1 MIRGPYRHPIRASDL
16 RWSDLDGLRTTV
28 PYVLHAYGAVSVL
41 HIKQIA
47 GERRRFIAES
57 PSRRT
62 LFAAVASLTADDPGA
77 VFSQAQV
84 RAALAA
90 LGYGWTKVT
99 IHELFEDEASSP
111 AGRLLR
117 VRRGH
122 FRLRG
127 EIHRARKVTTPTLA
141 PVRDHVLDAL
151 RELAAEGRKRV
162 TRAEVEQ
169 RLAAS
174 EMRYSQRA
182 VRHGLQQLRQATPAV
197 VALGPDQSYRL
208 ITG

>member
-1 MIRGPYRHPIRASDL
+1 
-16 RWSDLDGLRTTV
+16 
-28 PYVLHAYGAVSVL
+28 VLHAYGPVSVRD
-41 HIKQIA
+41 IKQRA
-47 GERRRFIAES
+47 AERRRFINES
-57 PSRRT
+57 PSRRA
-62 LFAAVASLTADDPGA
+62 LLAAVAALTAHDPGA
-77 VFSQAQV
+77 VFSNAQV
-84 RAALAA
+84 HAALAVA
-90 LGYGWTKVT
+90 GHHWSRGTVRD
-99 IHELFEDEASSP
+99 LFEDEASSP

-127 EIHRARKVTTPTLA
+127 EIHRARRVTTPTLA

>member
-28 PYVLHAYGAVSVL
+28 PHVLHAYGAVSVL
-41 HIKQIA
+41 EIKQRA
-47 GERRRFIAES
+47 GRRRRFIAES
-57 PSRRT
+57 PSRRA
-62 LFAAVASLTADDPGA
+62 LFAAVAALTADDPGA
-77 VFSQAQV
+77 VFSRAQV

-90 LGYGWTKVT
+90 LGHDWAAATVNA
-99 IHELFEDEASSP
+99 LFEDETRSA
-111 AGRLLR
+111 AGRLMR

-127 EIHRARKVTTPTLA
+127 ENQRALAVTRLTLA
-141 PVRDHVLDAL
+141 PVRDHVLAAL

-197 VALGPDQSYRL
+197 VALGPDQRYRL